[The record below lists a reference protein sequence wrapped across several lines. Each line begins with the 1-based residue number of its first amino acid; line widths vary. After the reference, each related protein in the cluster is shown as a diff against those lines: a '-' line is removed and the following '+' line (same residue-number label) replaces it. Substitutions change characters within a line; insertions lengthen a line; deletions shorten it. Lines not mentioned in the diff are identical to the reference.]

1 MTIRTGKWLNI
12 SLIEDFFF
20 SLLNSKELGKVVV
33 GKKLPDTLSK
43 DTKRIT
49 LIDLG
54 RVRDKTGYG
63 SGVVLVF
70 LFSKSADNGEKNV
83 PVMAE
88 MEEFLRTKVAE
99 SRHEH
104 YIISR
109 GSTYP
114 DYDSTYDMHCNV
126 VEINLSI
133 I

>member
-1 MTIRTGKWLNI
+1 MTGKWLNI
-12 SLIEDFFF
+12 SLIEDFFYT
-20 SLLNSKELGKVVV
+20 LLNSKELGKVVV

-43 DTKRIT
+43 NTKRMT

-70 LFSKSADNGEKNV
+70 LFSKSAGNGEKNV

-99 SRHEH
+99 SKHEH
-104 YIISR
+104 YVISR

-126 VEINLSI
+126 VEINLTI

>member
-1 MTIRTGKWLNI
+1 MTGKWLNI

-20 SLLNSKELGKVVV
+20 TLLNSKELGKVVV

-43 DTKRIT
+43 DTKRMT

-70 LFSKSADNGEKNV
+70 LFSKSAGNGEKNV

-114 DYDSTYDMHCNV
+114 DYDSTYDMHCNI
-126 VEINLSI
+126 VEINLTI

>member
-1 MTIRTGKWLNI
+1 MTGKWLNI
-12 SLIEDFFF
+12 SLIEDFFYT
-20 SLLNSKELGKVVV
+20 LLNSKELGKVVV

-43 DTKRIT
+43 DTKRMT

-70 LFSKSADNGEKNV
+70 LFSKSAGNGEKNV

-114 DYDSTYDMHCNV
+114 DYDSTYDMHCNI
-126 VEINLSI
+126 VEINLTI

>member
-1 MTIRTGKWLNI
+1 MTGQWLNI
-12 SLIEDFFF
+12 SQIEDFFF
-20 SLLNSKELGKVVV
+20 TLLNSKELGKVAV

-43 DTKRIT
+43 DAKRIT

-54 RVRDKTGYG
+54 RIRDRVGYG

-70 LFSKSADNGEKNV
+70 LFSKSAENGEKNV

-88 MEEFLRTKVAE
+88 MEEFVRTKILE

-114 DYDSTYDMHCNV
+114 DYDSTYDMHCNI
-126 VEINLSI
+126 VEINLTVK
-133 I
+133 

>member
-1 MTIRTGKWLNI
+1 MTGKWLNI

-20 SLLNSKELGKVVV
+20 SLVNSKELGKVVV

-126 VEINLSI
+126 VEINLTTI
-133 I
+133 

>member
-1 MTIRTGKWLNI
+1 MTGKWLNI
-12 SLIEDFFF
+12 SLIEDFFYT
-20 SLLNSKELGKVVV
+20 LLNSKELGKVVV

-43 DTKRIT
+43 DTKRMT

-70 LFSKSADNGEKNV
+70 LFSKSSDNGEKNV

-126 VEINLSI
+126 VEINLTI

>member
-1 MTIRTGKWLNI
+1 MTGKWLNI

-20 SLLNSKELGKVVV
+20 TLLNSKELGKVVV

-43 DTKRIT
+43 DTKRMT

-54 RVRDKTGYG
+54 RVQDKTGYG

-70 LFSKSADNGEKNV
+70 LFSKSAGNGEKNV

-88 MEEFLRTKVAE
+88 MEEFLRTKVLE
-99 SRHEH
+99 SKHEH

-126 VEINLSI
+126 VEINLTI

>member
-1 MTIRTGKWLNI
+1 MTGKWLNI

-49 LIDLG
+49 LVDLG

-126 VEINLSI
+126 VEINLTI

>member
-1 MTIRTGKWLNI
+1 MTGKWLNI
-12 SLIEDFFF
+12 SQIEDFFF
-20 SLLNSKELGKVVV
+20 TLLNSKELGKVVV

-43 DTKRIT
+43 DTKRMT

-70 LFSKSADNGEKNV
+70 LFSKSAGNGEKNV

-88 MEEFLRTKVAE
+88 MEEFLRTKVLE
-99 SRHEH
+99 SKHEH
-104 YIISR
+104 YIVSR

-126 VEINLSI
+126 VEINLTI

>member
-1 MTIRTGKWLNI
+1 MTGKWLNI

-20 SLLNSKELGKVVV
+20 SLLNSNELGKVVV

-54 RVRDKTGYG
+54 RIRDKTGYG

-88 MEEFLRTKVAE
+88 MEEFLRTKVAD

-126 VEINLSI
+126 VEINLTNI
-133 I
+133 

>member
-1 MTIRTGKWLNI
+1 MTGKWLNI
-12 SLIEDFFF
+12 SLIEDFFYT
-20 SLLNSKELGKVVV
+20 LLKSDKLGKVVV
-33 GKKLPDTLSK
+33 GTKLPDTLSK
-43 DTKRIT
+43 GIKRMT

-54 RVRDKTGYG
+54 RVQDKTGYG

-70 LFSKSADNGEKNV
+70 LFSKSAGNGEKDV

-126 VEINLSI
+126 VEINLTI

>member
-1 MTIRTGKWLNI
+1 MTGKWLNI
-12 SLIEDFFF
+12 SQIEDFFF
-20 SLLNSKELGKVVV
+20 TLLNSKELGKVVV

-43 DTKRIT
+43 DTKRMT

-70 LFSKSADNGEKNV
+70 LFSKSAGNGEKSV

-126 VEINLSI
+126 VEINLTI

>member
-1 MTIRTGKWLNI
+1 MTGKWLNI
-12 SLIEDFFF
+12 SQIEDFFF
-20 SLLNSKELGKVVV
+20 TLLNSKELGKVVV

-43 DTKRIT
+43 GTKRMT

-54 RVRDKTGYG
+54 RVQDKIGYG

-70 LFSKSADNGEKNV
+70 LFSKSAGNGEKNV

-88 MEEFLRTKVAE
+88 MEEFLRTKIAE

-126 VEINLSI
+126 VEINLTI

>member
-1 MTIRTGKWLNI
+1 MTGKWLNI

-43 DTKRIT
+43 DTKRMT

-54 RVRDKTGYG
+54 RVRDRTGYG

-70 LFSKSADNGEKNV
+70 LFSKSAGNGEKNV

-109 GSTYP
+109 GSIYP

-126 VEINLSI
+126 VEINLTI

>member
-1 MTIRTGKWLNI
+1 MTGQWLNI
-12 SLIEDFFF
+12 SLIEDFFYT
-20 SLLNSKELGKVVV
+20 LLNSKELGKVVV

-43 DTKRIT
+43 DTKRMT

-70 LFSKSADNGEKNV
+70 LFSKSAGNGEKNV

-114 DYDSTYDMHCNV
+114 DYDSTYDMHCNI
-126 VEINLSI
+126 VEINLTI

>member
-1 MTIRTGKWLNI
+1 MTGKWLNI
-12 SLIEDFFF
+12 SQIEDFFF
-20 SLLNSKELGKVVV
+20 TLLNSKELGKVVV

-43 DTKRIT
+43 GTKRMT

-54 RVRDKTGYG
+54 RIRDRVGYG

-70 LFSKSADNGEKNV
+70 LFSKSAENGEKNV

-88 MEEFLRTKVAE
+88 MEEFLRTKVDE

-126 VEINLSI
+126 VEINLTI

>member
-1 MTIRTGKWLNI
+1 MTGKWLNI

-88 MEEFLRTKVAE
+88 MEEFLRTKIAE

-109 GSTYP
+109 GSTYQ

-126 VEINLSI
+126 VEINLTI

>member
-1 MTIRTGKWLNI
+1 MTGKWLNI
-12 SLIEDFFF
+12 SQIEDFFF
-20 SLLNSKELGKVVV
+20 TMLNSKELGKVVV

-43 DTKRIT
+43 DTKRMT

-70 LFSKSADNGEKNV
+70 LFSKSAGNGEKNV

-126 VEINLSI
+126 VEINLTI

>member
-1 MTIRTGKWLNI
+1 MTGKWLNI

-20 SLLNSKELGKVVV
+20 TLLNSKELGKVVV

-43 DTKRIT
+43 GTKRMT

-54 RVRDKTGYG
+54 RVRDRTGYG

-70 LFSKSADNGEKNV
+70 LFSKSAENGEKNV

-126 VEINLSI
+126 VEINLTI

>member
-1 MTIRTGKWLNI
+1 MTGQWLNI

-54 RVRDKTGYG
+54 RVRDRTGYG

-126 VEINLSI
+126 VEINLTI

>member
-1 MTIRTGKWLNI
+1 MTGRWLNI
-12 SLIEDFFF
+12 SQIEDFFF
-20 SLLNSKELGKVVV
+20 TLLNSKELGKVVV

-43 DTKRIT
+43 NTKRMT
-49 LIDLG
+49 LIDIG

-70 LFSKSADNGEKNV
+70 LFSKSAGNGEKNV

-126 VEINLSI
+126 VEINLTI

>member
-1 MTIRTGKWLNI
+1 MTGKWLNI
-12 SLIEDFFF
+12 SLIEDFFYT
-20 SLLNSKELGKVVV
+20 LLKSDKLGKVVV
-33 GKKLPDTLSK
+33 GTKLPDTLDK
-43 DTKRIT
+43 GIKRMT

-54 RVRDKTGYG
+54 MIRDRVGYG

-70 LFSKSADNGEKNV
+70 LFSKSAENGEKNV

-88 MEEFLRTKVAE
+88 MEEFLRTKVDE

-109 GSTYP
+109 GSTYT

-126 VEINLSI
+126 VEINLTI
-133 I
+133 K

>member
-1 MTIRTGKWLNI
+1 MTGKWLNI

-20 SLLNSKELGKVVV
+20 SLLNSNELGKVVV

-126 VEINLSI
+126 VEINLTVK
-133 I
+133 

>member
-1 MTIRTGKWLNI
+1 MTGKWSNI
-12 SLIEDFFF
+12 SLIEDFFYT
-20 SLLNSKELGKVVV
+20 LLKSDKLGKIVV
-33 GKKLPDTLSK
+33 GTKLPDTLSK
-43 DTKRIT
+43 DAKRMT

-70 LFSKSADNGEKNV
+70 LFSKSAGNGEKDV

-126 VEINLSI
+126 VEINLTI

>member
-1 MTIRTGKWLNI
+1 MTGKWLNI
-12 SLIEDFFF
+12 SQIEDFFF
-20 SLLNSKELGKVVV
+20 TLLNSKELGKVVV

-70 LFSKSADNGEKNV
+70 LFSKSAGNGEKNV

-126 VEINLSI
+126 VEINLTI
-133 I
+133 K

>member
-1 MTIRTGKWLNI
+1 MTGQWLNI
-12 SLIEDFFF
+12 SQIEDFFF
-20 SLLNSKELGKVVV
+20 TLLNSKELGKVVV

-43 DTKRIT
+43 DTKRMT

-70 LFSKSADNGEKNV
+70 LFSKSAGNGEKNV

-104 YIISR
+104 YIVSR

-126 VEINLSI
+126 VEINLTI

>member
-1 MTIRTGKWLNI
+1 MTGKWLNI
-12 SLIEDFFF
+12 SQIEDFFF
-20 SLLNSKELGKVVV
+20 TLLNSKELGKVVV

-43 DTKRIT
+43 DAKRMT

-70 LFSKSADNGEKNV
+70 LFSKSAENGEKNV

-126 VEINLSI
+126 VEINLTI

>member
-1 MTIRTGKWLNI
+1 MTGKWLNI

-43 DTKRIT
+43 DKKRIT

-54 RVRDKTGYG
+54 RIRDKTGYG

-126 VEINLSI
+126 VEINLTI

>member
-1 MTIRTGKWLNI
+1 MTGKWLNI

-20 SLLNSKELGKVVV
+20 SLLNSNELGKVVV

-54 RVRDKTGYG
+54 RIRDKTGYG

-70 LFSKSADNGEKNV
+70 LFSKSAGNGEKNV

-126 VEINLSI
+126 VEINLTI

>member
-1 MTIRTGKWLNI
+1 MTGQWLNI
-12 SLIEDFFF
+12 SQIEDFFF
-20 SLLNSKELGKVVV
+20 TLLNSKELGKVVV

-43 DTKRIT
+43 DTKRMT

-70 LFSKSADNGEKNV
+70 LFSKSAGNGEKNV

-126 VEINLSI
+126 VEINLTI

>member
-1 MTIRTGKWLNI
+1 MTGKWLNI
-12 SLIEDFFF
+12 SQIEDFFF
-20 SLLNSKELGKVVV
+20 TLLNSKELGNVVV

-43 DTKRIT
+43 ETKRIT

-54 RVRDKTGYG
+54 RVRDRIGYG

-70 LFSKSADNGEKNV
+70 LFSKSAGNGEKNV

-126 VEINLSI
+126 VEINLTI

>member
-1 MTIRTGKWLNI
+1 MTGKWLNI

-20 SLLNSKELGKVVV
+20 SLLNSNELGKVVV

-70 LFSKSADNGEKNV
+70 LFSKSAGNGEKNV

-88 MEEFLRTKVAE
+88 MEEFLRTTVAE

-126 VEINLSI
+126 VEINLTI

>member
-1 MTIRTGKWLNI
+1 MTGKWLNI

-20 SLLNSKELGKVVV
+20 TLLNSKELGKVVV

-43 DTKRIT
+43 GTKRMT

-70 LFSKSADNGEKNV
+70 LFSKSAGNGEKDV

-114 DYDSTYDMHCNV
+114 DYDSTYNMHCNV
-126 VEINLSI
+126 VEINLTI